1 MEVITTFETTFAQLS
16 TSSTSK
22 SESEVSNGRWTK
34 EEHERFVEAIKLHG
48 KNWKKVEE
56 TVGTRTGAQIRS
68 HAQKFFLKVEKEIKT
83 NQKSKGNKDQGKSN
97 KKYISALE
105 NLTALIKT
113 EDNLKGNLS
122 FNEINENLTE
132 ASEISTV
139 LPASPNTHL
148 VSAEKSIEYVSNT
161 ATTTP
166 TKLND
171 MQSESSDYSQMSKYQ
186 LLSKLKACE
195 EKVGEYH
202 SIVQQFTAS
211 HTNTSTSNHY
221 RTESSKPYHHFV
233 YLDLMNYFTIFNKN
247 AKSLKLSDMVDLSFK
262 TNVSSSE
269 ESYVD
274 APAGKKKVR
283 IL

>member
-1 MEVITTFETTFAQLS
+1 MEVITTIETTFAQLS
-16 TSSTSK
+16 SSSTLK

-34 EEHERFVEAIKLHG
+34 EEHERFVDAIKQHG

-56 TVGTRTGAQIRS
+56 TVATRTGAQIRS

-97 KKYISALE
+97 KKFISTFE

-122 FNEINENLTE
+122 FNEISENLTE

-139 LPASPNTHL
+139 LPVSPDTHL

-161 ATTTP
+161 TTTTP

-171 MQSESSDYSQMSKYQ
+171 MQSESSVDSSQMSQYK

-195 EKVGEYH
+195 EKVQEYH
-202 SIVQQFTAS
+202 SVAKQFTAA
-211 HTNTSTSNHY
+211 HTTTSTSNHY

-233 YLDLMNYFTIFNKN
+233 YIDLMNYFTIFNKN
-247 AKSLKLSDMVDLSFK
+247 AQSLKLSDMVDLSFK
-262 TNVSSSE
+262 TNVICE
-269 ESYVD
+269 ESYAD
-274 APAGKKKVR
+274 APAGKKKVK